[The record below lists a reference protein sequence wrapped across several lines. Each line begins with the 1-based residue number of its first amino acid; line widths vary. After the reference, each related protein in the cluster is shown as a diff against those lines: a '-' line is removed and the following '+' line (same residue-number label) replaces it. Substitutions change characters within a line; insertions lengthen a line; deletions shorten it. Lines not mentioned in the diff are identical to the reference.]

1 MEEIGDMTVE
11 VLHLKTKS
19 LIIAALIGSLGGLI
33 FGYDLG
39 ALSASTQSLRGHFCL
54 SPAAFGL
61 TISSSLWGTICGSL
75 LAGWLGDRVRR
86 RDLILASSALYAFAA
101 IGTTLAGQSGWILL
115 ISMRFLCGMAIGG
128 FTVGCPLYLSE
139 LAPVALRGRLVCL
152 FQVQVGVGV
161 VVAFSL
167 GSLFAHVT
175 ASGVMWK
182 FCLGVGAIPALLLLV
197 LQRPMPKMEAKFSG
211 NESGEKTH
219 LGGKLFVLEATSAH
233 ESLFCRK
240 NLRPILLAS
249 SIAIFN
255 QLSGVNVLLLYLLD
269 ILASAGIGLSLGH
282 TYTVLISWLSLATTL
297 LGMAFVDKLG
307 RKLLL
312 FLGSAGM
319 ALCLLGLGVA
329 IPHHFAPVFYLLILV
344 GYNAFFAFSQGTVVW
359 VYLSELFPPGIR
371 GAGQGYG
378 SSVHWIA
385 NAILISIFPLMQLAS
400 SLRIFYFFA
409 LMMVLQIG
417 VIWLW
422 YPETQG
428 TALGSVVTAGS

>member
-1 MEEIGDMTVE
+1 
-11 VLHLKTKS
+11 
-19 LIIAALIGSLGGLI
+19 
-33 FGYDLG
+33 
-39 ALSASTQSLRGHFCL
+39 
-54 SPAAFGL
+54 
-61 TISSSLWGTICGSL
+61 
-75 LAGWLGDRVRR
+75 
-86 RDLILASSALYAFAA
+86 
-101 IGTTLAGQSGWILL
+101 
-115 ISMRFLCGMAIGG
+115 
-128 FTVGCPLYLSE
+128 
-139 LAPVALRGRLVCL
+139 
-152 FQVQVGVGV
+152 
-161 VVAFSL
+161 
-167 GSLFAHVT
+167 
-175 ASGVMWK
+175 
-182 FCLGVGAIPALLLLV
+182 
-197 LQRPMPKMEAKFSG
+197 
-211 NESGEKTH
+211 
-219 LGGKLFVLEATSAH
+219 
-233 ESLFCRK
+233 
-240 NLRPILLAS
+240 
-249 SIAIFN
+249 
-255 QLSGVNVLLLYLLD
+255 
-269 ILASAGIGLSLGH
+269 
-282 TYTVLISWLSLATTL
+282 
-297 LGMAFVDKLG
+297 MAFVDKLG